1 MIKTW
6 VTEFMVPAFLK
17 KFKVDLWDLGEF
29 NQKGTIRTK
38 WGTSDELTALSKVA
52 TGQGMYL
59 YFDAVL
65 NHKASADEQSKC
77 QGIQVDWNGISRM
90 ARWHNFRSQ

>member
-6 VTEFMVPAFLK
+6 VTASMVPSFSTMLK
-17 KFKVDLWDLGEF
+17 TDLWDLGEF
-29 NQKGTIRTK
+29 NQKGTTRTK

-52 TGQGMYL
+52 TDQGMDL

-65 NHKASADEQSKC
+65 NHKASADEQFTC
-77 QGIQVDWNGISRM
+77 QAIQVDWNGS
-90 ARWHNFRSQ
+90 FPL

>member
-6 VTEFMVPAFLK
+6 VTEFMVPSLLT
-17 KFKVDLWDLGEF
+17 KFILDLWDLGEF

-52 TGQGMYL
+52 TDQGVYL

-65 NHKASADEQSKC
+65 NHKASADEQFQC
-77 QGIQVDWNGISRM
+77 PGIQVDWNGILECEM
-90 ARWHNFRSQ
+90 A